1 MGLCR
6 YNAPDGSGW
15 GWLDGEQISA
25 VDDAIVIQLLTKG
38 GDLLVLESHARGVVA
53 DAKITAPVVVGQEI
67 WAAGVTYESS
77 KYARMAE
84 SGSGGDFY
92 AKVYVADRPELFM
105 KGTPSRARGCGETV
119 RIRADSKW
127 NVPEPELTALIAAT
141 GEIIGYTIGND
152 MSSRDIEGANP
163 LYLPQAKVYR
173 GSCGLGPAVVPAK
186 LVDAQNLAI
195 ELSISRGGSQVYR
208 GETST
213 SKMKRQVV
221 ELAEWLFREDEFPL
235 GVFLLTGALPTPA
248 S

>member
-6 YNAPDGSGW
+6 YNSPSGSGW
-15 GWLDGEQISA
+15 GWLNGEQIGA
-25 VDDAIVIQLLTKG
+25 LDDAYVIDLLTKG
-38 GDLLVLESHARGVVA
+38 GDLASLATLAGSIVA
-53 DAKITAPVVVGQEI
+53 DAALTPPVVVGQEI

-77 KYARMAE
+77 KYARMSE

-105 KGTPSRARGCGETV
+105 KGTPSRARGDGEAV

-127 NVPEPELTALIAAT
+127 NVPEPELTALIAAN
-141 GEIIGYTIGND
+141 GEILGYTIGND

-173 GSCGLGPAVVPAK
+173 GSCGLGPAVIPAK
-186 LVDAQNLAI
+186 LVAPQNLAI
-195 ELSISRGGSQVYR
+195 ELSISRGGKLVFL

-213 SKMKRQVV
+213 AKMKRRVT
-221 ELAEWLFREDEFPL
+221 ELAQWLFREDECHACP
-235 GVFLLTGALPTPA
+235 V
-248 S
+248 SDR